1 MNPIRQ
7 FIKPSINHHLSTIN
21 QNQMPETLYLIDA
34 YAQIFRAYYA
44 IRGGMRSPVTSEP
57 THAVFGFTGML
68 LKLFSQFHPHYVVV
82 AVDAPGPTFRE
93 DLYSLY
99 ADLRQPGASLPELA
113 LLPPLEIGQPP
124 AITDEVDAHAVART
138 PALAEGETPTMLP
151 VKTAE

>member
-68 LKLFSQFHPHYVVV
+68 LKLFNVFHPHYVAV
-82 AVDAPGPTFRE
+82 AVDAPGKTFRDE
-93 DLYSLY
+93 MFAERSEEHT
-99 ADLRQPGASLPELA
+99 SELQSR
-113 LLPPLEIGQPP
+113 L
-124 AITDEVDAHAVART
+124 
-138 PALAEGETPTMLP
+138 
-151 VKTAE
+151 